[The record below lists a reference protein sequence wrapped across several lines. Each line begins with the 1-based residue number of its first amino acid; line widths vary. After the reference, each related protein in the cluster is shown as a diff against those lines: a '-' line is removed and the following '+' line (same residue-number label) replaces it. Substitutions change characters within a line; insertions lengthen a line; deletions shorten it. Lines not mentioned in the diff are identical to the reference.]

1 MSKTVFGA
9 IVTAA
14 LVIVAALFLARDL
27 VLRRGS
33 SIQCADGPRRTI
45 DIRAFEVTY
54 STYSVAFEAKITDRG
69 ELSGKVDP
77 VQLMALSDAAQQA
90 AEFRKLLVAGYN
102 SCAITSAQFSTA
114 GARFQVLD
122 GLARE
127 IDGLSQ
133 RPVLSE
139 TERTRLATLAQEYVR
154 HASKLAGT

>member
-1 MSKTVFGA
+1 MSKTVFGMA
-9 IVTAA
+9 VTLA
-14 LVIVAALFLARDL
+14 LVIVAALFLGRDL
-27 VLRRGS
+27 LLRQGS
-33 SIQCADGPRRTI
+33 AIQCPDGPRRTI

-54 STYSVAFEAKITDRG
+54 SSYSVAFEAKITDRG

-102 SCAITSAQFSTA
+102 SCAISSAQFSTA

-127 IDGLSQ
+127 IDRMSKRPGLSQ
-133 RPVLSE
+133 D
-139 TERTRLATLAQEYVR
+139 ERTRLASLAEEYVR

>member
-9 IVTAA
+9 VVAVA
-14 LVIVAALFLARDL
+14 LMVVAVVFLGRDMI
-27 VLRRGS
+27 LRQGS
-33 SIQCADGPRRTI
+33 QIQCPEGPRRTI

-54 STYSVAFEAKITDRG
+54 SAYSVSFEAKVTDRG

-77 VQLMALSDAAQQA
+77 VQLLALSDAAQQA

-102 SCAITSAQFSTA
+102 SCAISNAQFSSA

-127 IDGLSQ
+127 IETISKRPELSG
-133 RPVLSE
+133 SE
-139 TERTRLATLAQEYVR
+139 KTRLGSLAEEYVR